1 MPRALRTRNSLDAG
15 GPSFLAR
22 LSGNVRAMGPSA
34 IVAITHLPSP
44 RMNDALRTFIDVH
57 AIDLGLAARQHED
70 YRRMLARAGARVVVL
85 DENLEHPDSVFVED
99 VAIVLDE
106 VAVLTS
112 MGAPSRR
119 GEPRAIEPEL
129 RRHRAEIVRIEA
141 PATIEGG
148 DVLRV
153 GRTIFVGATART
165 NAAGIEALEAVTR
178 RFGYALRP
186 VRVDG
191 CLHLKTACT
200 ALPDG
205 TLLVNP
211 RWVDLRDLAGFPVV
225 HVADGEPDAA
235 NVALVGER
243 VLAGSGH
250 PRTLDVV
257 RGRGFVVDEVDLS
270 EFAKA
275 EGCATCLSI
284 LVPSPKVDLLAT
296 LMTMRAAKEGP
307 R

>member
-1 MPRALRTRNSLDAG
+1 MAN
-15 GPSFLAR
+15 
-22 LSGNVRAMGPSA
+22 
-34 IVAITHLPSP
+34 
-44 RMNDALRTFIDVH
+44 ALRTFIDVE
-57 AIDLGLAARQHED
+57 AIDLALAARQHEG
-70 YRRMLARAGARVVVL
+70 YRQMLVRAGARVVVL
-85 DENLEHPDSVFVED
+85 EDNLAYPDAVFVED
-99 VAIVLDE
+99 TAIVLDE

-119 GEPRAIEPEL
+119 DEPRGIEPEL
-129 RRHRAEIVRIEA
+129 RRHREEIVRIEP

-165 NAAGIEALEAVTR
+165 NSAGMDALEAVAR
-178 RFGYALRP
+178 RFGYELRR

-205 TLLVNP
+205 SLLVSP
-211 RWVDLRDLAGFPVV
+211 RWVDARDLEGFPVV
-225 HVADGEPDAA
+225 HVAEDEPDAA
-235 NVALVGER
+235 NVALVGAR
-243 VLAGSGH
+243 VLTAAAH
-250 PRTLDVV
+250 PRTLDLL
-257 RGRGFVVDEVDLS
+257 RTRGFDVDAVDLS

-284 LVPSPKVDLLAT
+284 LVPAQPDQ
-296 LMTMRAAKEGP
+296 R